1 MITKVEFVIMDE
13 RSGLGMSKKVTM
25 QQIADHVGVSK
36 FAVSKALSGKS
47 GVSPDT
53 REKIIHAATQ
63 LGYFVQMRNKP
74 VVSRSFN
81 SPSNDRNTIIVL
93 IPNVR
98 EQNRQSSFW
107 GRIIDGITAGLEEHH
122 LGMMIVTE
130 HVTDNFTKLINPEAV
145 LGLIG
150 VGHISNQVLL
160 EIRNF
165 GIPFVLVDH
174 EDSLVPSDVLFVN
187 NYECVR
193 RATNYLLG
201 NGHKELQFVGDI
213 RHSRSFYDRWLGF
226 RSMLEELQVEL
237 QQQPELLEI
246 DSVNREKL
254 IEQLSRIF
262 EEMLVGGSLPSSFVC
277 ANDSIAICVMTV
289 LTKLG
294 VRIPAECSV
303 TGFDNIEDAGLSSPS
318 LSTVHVHKEALG
330 QRSVETLL
338 WRIEHPDG
346 PKEKI
351 LLAGDFIIRQ
361 STTTAS

>member
-1 MITKVEFVIMDE
+1 
-13 RSGLGMSKKVTM
+13 MSKKVTM
-25 QQIADHVGVSK
+25 QQIADHVNVSK

-63 LGYFVQMRNKP
+63 LGYFVQKRNKP
-74 VVSRSFN
+74 VVSRNTPIRPTST
-81 SPSNDRNTIIVL
+81 DRNTIIVL

-107 GRIIDGITAGLEEHH
+107 GRIIDGITTSLEENH

-130 HVTDNFTKLINPEAV
+130 HITDNFTRLINPEAV
-145 LGLIG
+145 LGLVG
-150 VGHISNQVLL
+150 VGLISNQQLL
-160 EIRNF
+160 EIRNL

-174 EDSLVPSDVLFVN
+174 EDSLIPSDVLFMN

-201 NGHKELQFVGDI
+201 NGHRKLQFVGDI
-213 RHSRSFYDRWLGF
+213 HYSRSFYDRWLGF
-226 RSMLEELQVEL
+226 RSMLEELSIDLRQNKG
-237 QQQPELLEI
+237 LLEFEG
-246 DSVNREKL
+246 VNRSEMT
-254 IEQLSRIF
+254 EQLDHIIG
-262 EEMLVGGSLPSSFVC
+262 EMLQTEDFPTAFVC

-289 LTKLG
+289 LTRLG
-294 VRIPAECSV
+294 INVPDQCSV
-303 TGFDNIEDAGLSSPS
+303 SGFDNIEDAGISSPA
-318 LSTVHVHKEALG
+318 LSTVHVNKEALG

-338 WRIEHPDG
+338 WRIANPDG

-351 LLAGDFIIRQ
+351 LLAGDFVLRA
-361 STTTAS
+361 STAAAPN

>member
-1 MITKVEFVIMDE
+1 
-13 RSGLGMSKKVTM
+13 MSKKVTM
-25 QQIADHVGVSK
+25 QQIADHVNVSK

-53 REKIIHAATQ
+53 REKIIQAATQ
-63 LGYFVQMRNKP
+63 LGYFAQKRNKP
-74 VVSRSFN
+74 IVSRN
-81 SPSNDRNTIIVL
+81 IPNKPSSSERNTIIVL

-107 GRIIDGITAGLEEHH
+107 GRIIDGITTGLEENH

-130 HVTDNFTKLINPEAV
+130 HVTDNFTRLINPEAV

-150 VGHISNQVLL
+150 VGLISNQLLL
-160 EIRNF
+160 EVRNL

-174 EDSLVPSDVLFVN
+174 EDSLIPSDVLFMN

-201 NGHKELQFVGDI
+201 NGHRKLQFVGNI
-213 RHSRSFYDRWLGF
+213 RYSRSFYDRWLGF
-226 RSMLEELQVEL
+226 RSMLEEQNVEHA
-237 QQQPELLEI
+237 QNKELLEFEG
-246 DSVNREKL
+246 VNRSEMTEQ
-254 IEQLSRIF
+254 IERILR
-262 EEMLVGGSLPSSFVC
+262 EVQGSGELPTALVC

-289 LTKLG
+289 LMRMG
-294 VRIPAECSV
+294 IDVPGQVSV
-303 TGFDNIEDAGLSSPS
+303 SGFDNIEDAGLSSPT
-318 LSTVHVHKEALG
+318 LSTVHVNKEALG

-338 WRIEHPDG
+338 WRIAHPDG

-351 LLAGDFIIRQ
+351 LLAGEIVLRE
-361 STTTAS
+361 STAAAPN

>member
-1 MITKVEFVIMDE
+1 
-13 RSGLGMSKKVTM
+13 MSKKVTM

-53 REKIIHAATQ
+53 REKIIHASTQ
-63 LGYFVQMRNKP
+63 LGYFVQKRNKP
-74 VVSRSFN
+74 VVSRTLTYRTSAT
-81 SPSNDRNTIIVL
+81 DRNTIIVL

-107 GRIIDGITAGLEEHH
+107 GRIIDGITAGLEENH

-150 VGHISNQVLL
+150 VGLISNQLLL
-160 EIRNF
+160 EIRNL

-174 EDSLVPSDVLFVN
+174 EDSLIPSDVLFMN

-201 NGHKELQFVGDI
+201 NGHRKFQFVGNI
-213 RHSRSFYDRWLGF
+213 RYSRSFYDRWLGF
-226 RSMLEELQVEL
+226 RSILEEQEIEL
-237 QQQPELLEI
+237 GQNRELLEFEG
-246 DSVNREKL
+246 VNRSEMT
-254 IEQLSRIF
+254 EQLDRILR
-262 EEMLVGGSLPSSFVC
+262 ELQHSGQLPTSFVC
-277 ANDSIAICVMTV
+277 ANDSIAICIMTV
-289 LTKLG
+289 LMRLG
-294 VRIPAECSV
+294 VDVPGQCSV
-303 TGFDNIEDAGLSSPS
+303 FGFDNIEDAGLSSPT
-318 LSTVHVHKEALG
+318 LSTVHVNKEALG

-338 WRIEHPDG
+338 WRIAHPDG

-351 LLAGDFIIRQ
+351 LLSGDIILRQ
-361 STTTAS
+361 STTSAP

>member
-1 MITKVEFVIMDE
+1 
-13 RSGLGMSKKVTM
+13 MSKKVTM
-25 QQIADHVGVSK
+25 QQIADHVNVSK

-63 LGYFVQMRNKP
+63 LGYFVQKRNKP
-74 VVSRSFN
+74 VISRTVTNRPASM
-81 SPSNDRNTIIVL
+81 DRSTIVVL

-130 HVTDNFTKLINPEAV
+130 HSTDNFTRLINPEAV
-145 LGLIG
+145 LGLVG
-150 VGHISNQVLL
+150 VGLISNQLLL
-160 EIRNF
+160 EIRNL

-174 EDSLVPSDVLFVN
+174 EDSLIPSDVLFMN

-193 RATNYLLG
+193 RVTNYLLG
-201 NGHKELQFVGDI
+201 NGHRKLQFVGNI
-213 RHSRSFYDRWLGF
+213 RYSRSFYDRWLGF
-226 RSMLEELQVEL
+226 RSMLEEQNAELVQHQELLTFEGVNRSEMTEQLDHILREL
-237 QQQPELLEI
+237 QQAGEL
-246 DSVNREKL
+246 
-254 IEQLSRIF
+254 
-262 EEMLVGGSLPSSFVC
+262 PTSFVC

-289 LTKLG
+289 LMRLE
-294 VRIPAECSV
+294 VDVPSQCSV

-318 LSTVHVHKEALG
+318 LSTVHVNKEALG

-338 WRIEHPDG
+338 WRIAHPDG

-351 LLAGDFIIRQ
+351 LLAGEFVLRQ
-361 STTTAS
+361 STTAAPAAN